1 MEMRIT
7 GRPLAALAVAA
18 ALVASALPAHA
29 DAAACQAV
37 IAAVIKQADVPVRQ
51 KITIESA
58 AAPGK
63 PIQSEVIHVGDTL
76 YMQVRGQWTARPYD
90 RRKVTEDTRQ
100 AMLKAEHSCTRL
112 RSEAVDGQAAEL
124 YSVQSKSV
132 TGNTDSQIWLSSATG
147 LPLRQHTVV
156 LDQGTTKMQHDVRF
170 DYANVQAP
178 PGVAR

>member
-1 MEMRIT
+1 MEMRIA
-7 GRPLAALAVAA
+7 GHSLCALAFGAALGV
-18 ALVASALPAHA
+18 LASQARA
-29 DAAACQAV
+29 DDAACQAV
-37 IAAVIKQADVPVRQ
+37 IEAVIKQASVPVHQ

-90 RRKVTEDTRQ
+90 RRKVAEDTRQ
-100 AMLKAEHSCTRL
+100 VMLKAEHSCTRV
-112 RSEAVDGQAAEL
+112 RSEAVDGQTAEL
-124 YSVQSKSV
+124 YSVQSKSA
-132 TGNTDSQIWLSSATG
+132 TGNTDSQVWISSATG

-156 LDQGTTKMQHDVRF
+156 LEQGTTKMQHDVRF

-178 PGVAR
+178 SGVAR

>member
-7 GRPLAALAVAA
+7 GRPLPALAVAA
-18 ALVASALPAHA
+18 ALVVSALPARA
-29 DAAACQAV
+29 DDAACQAV
-37 IAAVIKQADVPVRQ
+37 IEAVIKQAGVPVHQ

-63 PIQSEVIHVGDTL
+63 PIQSEAIHVADTL

-90 RRKVTEDTRQ
+90 RKKVAEDARQ
-100 AMLKAEHSCTRL
+100 AMLKADHSCTRL

-124 YSVQSKSV
+124 YSVQSKSA
-132 TGNTDSQIWLSSATG
+132 TGNTDSQLWISSATG

-156 LDQGTTKMQHDVRF
+156 LEQGTTKMQHDVRF

-178 PGVAR
+178 SGVAR